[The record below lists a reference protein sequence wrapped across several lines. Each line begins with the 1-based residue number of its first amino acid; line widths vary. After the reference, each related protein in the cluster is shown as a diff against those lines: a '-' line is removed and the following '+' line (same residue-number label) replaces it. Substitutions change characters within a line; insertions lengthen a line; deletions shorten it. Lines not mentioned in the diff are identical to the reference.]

1 MATATTHASPAHSAR
16 VIAEDGFLSG
26 VIGGLTVA
34 LFFLIVDLIGGR
46 PFFTPSLLGSV
57 LFLGE
62 SVSTVTAVDAPMV
75 MAYTGMH
82 FLLFV
87 IVGMA
92 AAFAVHEFE
101 VHPHVGVLLVILFVC
116 FEASFMGIA
125 AALMPGVVGALGT
138 TLVALANLLSAGAMA
153 AYLLWRHPRAW
164 KQLDHVWD
172 DAG

>member
-1 MATATTHASPAHSAR
+1 MATATTRATPLNAAR

-34 LFFLIVDLIGGR
+34 IFFLVVDLVGGR

-62 SVSTVTAVDAPMV
+62 SVATVNAVDAPMV
-75 MAYTGMH
+75 MAYTGLH

-87 IVGMA
+87 AVGMA
-92 AAFAVHEFE
+92 AAFAVREFE

-116 FEASFMGIA
+116 FEASFIGIST
-125 AALMPGVVGALGT
+125 ALMPGVIGALGT
-138 TLVALANLLSAGAMA
+138 TLVAIANLLSAAAMA
-153 AYLLWRHPRAW
+153 TYLLWRHPRAW